1 MKMGEGIRGIL
12 IGSILLILFGFGILG
27 RIKFIEIV
35 SNSEQHKID
44 RLKYEKQLVECI
56 KNANSEKQEKICA
69 LEFAMNTENY
79 VLFNKLK

>member
-1 MKMGEGIRGIL
+1 MEKEIRGFLIL
-12 IGSILLILFGFGILG
+12 SIILLILIAFAILG
-27 RIKFIEIV
+27 VIRTIEIV

-69 LEFAMNTENY
+69 LEFAINTENY